1 MAGHDTAA
9 GASAPAALR
18 SDWIDWEERADPPV
32 YQVALWP
39 NRSLG
44 HRGQRGVIAIAAAGF
59 CLPLAAA
66 AGTMAF
72 WGLLPF
78 CAAAVLVL
86 SVAFRRRNRDAS
98 LSEVFS
104 LWRDEV
110 RVERRE
116 PSGRVRR
123 WRAVPQFLCLTLH
136 ARARIRN
143 YLTLTGGGREIELG
157 AFLGSDERVALK
169 QEIERALARLP

>member
-78 CAAAVLVL
+78 CAAAVLVPPEREHL
-86 SVAFRRRNRDAS
+86 RQTRISVAAAKRHG
-98 LSEVFS
+98 E
-104 LWRDEV
+104 DE
-110 RVERRE
+110 
-116 PSGRVRR
+116 
-123 WRAVPQFLCLTLH
+123 
-136 ARARIRN
+136 N
-143 YLTLTGGGREIELG
+143 GGR
-157 AFLGSDERVALK
+157 AER
-169 QEIERALARLP
+169 Q